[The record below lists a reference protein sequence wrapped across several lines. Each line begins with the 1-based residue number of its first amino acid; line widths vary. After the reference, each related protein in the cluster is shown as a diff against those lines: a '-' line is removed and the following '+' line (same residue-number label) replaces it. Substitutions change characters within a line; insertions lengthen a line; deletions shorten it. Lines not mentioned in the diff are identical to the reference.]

1 MTKSTAAALEVETAI
16 GAAKAAAEFL
26 GPATKIIVR
35 PLELA
40 SAAGSAKAPVFD
52 VDELYWMHVRPGSV
66 TIDGRYRIKV
76 REGQVQQLQLLADSR
91 LLPLGA
97 SSGGTIKTG
106 RVSDKWSAI
115 AITLPVPVT
124 GDATIDVSF
133 LAAGARGIGAVQLPR
148 LQVDGAA
155 AARRWWAATLDPA
168 LEMSEMPASTTQSLA
183 PSQFAELW
191 GSDEIKP
198 QLALDR
204 SAAGAEISLTTRLRE
219 TKFAARCRL
228 ALDVGE
234 ESTDVRF
241 AANVTAQGGSAFA
254 YRLTIPAALEIEDVS
269 VDDSTGRRPAH
280 WARTSDKLLTIL
292 LGAPASGEI
301 RLLARGRMPRPGE
314 SKFSLPEIHVQGS
327 DTEKLRAI
335 ITRTS
340 DMLVTVSDPGG
351 LKALPAGEV
360 GAALAEAQHDG
371 LIEPVCA
378 GEEQLVA
385 ILDGP
390 QESQPA
396 VLRIEPNRAR
406 VRTVQATS
414 INRGA
419 EAWQAAVDLSL
430 QIDDGVLDVLR
441 FELPPQWTGPFK
453 ITPAMPFV
461 VNELPGLNQRQL
473 VVFPETPLSGATHLH
488 IAGPLTVAGG
498 ERPAAPDVY
507 LAGAPR
513 FDRFFLLPR
522 RIEDQQLSWD
532 TRGLIPKPL
541 PEELAAIVT
550 DAASYRSYQQLRGPY
565 RAVLRSAE
573 RTVEDPQ
580 VRLADISAS
589 CQADGSYW
597 GVASFDLEPAGA
609 TSCLLELPEGL
620 QVVHA
625 LLDGAAAQRSAQ
637 GENRWNI
644 WLGDNKLP
652 RRLEVIFAG
661 RPTKLPG
668 SISSLSAPRLVDI
681 PVERTLLSVSAP
693 KSFGAGVFPKGSSIS
708 ELRHELIRNESTT
721 TLTDSA
727 AGLLLEESPDNLLR
741 WYAPWAKR
749 FLDCRGAL
757 GQLLGAGAFDNSAV
771 NAAEEIATIEQDH
784 ARLARR
790 LGTSNL
796 MSQLASE
803 PAIAA
808 DPVRLWSI
816 TQLPGRIL
824 TFALERTATANR

>member
-1 MTKSTAAALEVETAI
+1 MYQAQIGRDAANGELTSGDWQAAFDIESLSDRASLQFPFDSQSAALVPDGIKVDGQAGVFHWDEKQHSLAIELGASGRRHVEVLLRPQRRRGGFEFAIPAAATAQLDLTKSTAAALEVETAI

-97 SSGGTIKTG
+97 SSGGTIKTR
-106 RVSDKWSAI
+106 RVSDKWNAI
-115 AITLPVPVT
+115 ADHV
-124 GDATIDVSF
+124 
-133 LAAGARGIGAVQLPR
+133 AGASHRRRYDRRLFPGGGGPRYRRSSTAAIASRWRGRRAALVGGDLGSGAGDER
-148 LQVDGAA
+148 NARIHHAIAGALA
-155 AARRWWAATLDPA
+155 IRRIVGLRRDQ
-168 LEMSEMPASTTQSLA
+168 ASVGA
-183 PSQFAELW
+183 
-191 GSDEIKP
+191 GP
-198 QLALDR
+198 QRR
-204 SAAGAEISLTTRLRE
+204 SAEISLTTRLRE

-292 LGAPASGEI
+292 LAAPASGEI
-301 RLLARGRMPRPGE
+301 RLLARGRMPRSGE

-351 LKALPAGEV
+351 LKALPAGEI

-371 LIEPVCA
+371 LIEPVRA

-396 VLRIEPNRAR
+396 VLRVEPNRAR

-453 ITPAMPFV
+453 ITPAMPFA

-507 LAGAPR
+507 LAA
-513 FDRFFLLPR
+513 R
-522 RIEDQQLSWD
+522 RDWIVFSCC
-532 TRGLIPKPL
+532 RG
-541 PEELAAIVT
+541 EL
-550 DAASYRSYQQLRGPY
+550 
-565 RAVLRSAE
+565 
-573 RTVEDPQ
+573 
-580 VRLADISAS
+580 
-589 CQADGSYW
+589 
-597 GVASFDLEPAGA
+597 
-609 TSCLLELPEGL
+609 
-620 QVVHA
+620 
-625 LLDGAAAQRSAQ
+625 
-637 GENRWNI
+637 
-644 WLGDNKLP
+644 K
-652 RRLEVIFAG
+652 
-661 RPTKLPG
+661 
-668 SISSLSAPRLVDI
+668 ISS
-681 PVERTLLSVSAP
+681 
-693 KSFGAGVFPKGSSIS
+693 
-708 ELRHELIRNESTT
+708 
-721 TLTDSA
+721 
-727 AGLLLEESPDNLLR
+727 
-741 WYAPWAKR
+741 
-749 FLDCRGAL
+749 CRGIP
-757 GQLLGAGAFDNSAV
+757 
-771 NAAEEIATIEQDH
+771 AA
-784 ARLARR
+784 
-790 LGTSNL
+790 
-796 MSQLASE
+796 
-803 PAIAA
+803 
-808 DPVRLWSI
+808 
-816 TQLPGRIL
+816 
-824 TFALERTATANR
+824 